1 MRLPLQ
7 VTVAFAAGTLLAAG
21 VSSCGSG
28 STGTGTVGTKAQQAV
43 PTSSTQREQKQTT
56 PDRERTTSVARE
68 SPPPKDQ
75 TKPEKKAKPADTQKP
90 EAPKP
95 PSTVTVTQPAAPP
108 KTKTTTKTVTN
119 PASPAQVTKQTTVNA
134 NAPADESDSGLPWW
148 GWLLIVLLVAAI
160 AVGMYL
166 IGRRRRDRRDSDRAK
181 QPATSPRAP
190 GVSAGWPDP
199 PQDQPPPGI
208 PSEPWRP
215 PDDDPPPR

>member
-1 MRLPLQ
+1 
-7 VTVAFAAGTLLAAG
+7 
-21 VSSCGSG
+21 
-28 STGTGTVGTKAQQAV
+28 
-43 PTSSTQREQKQTT
+43 
-56 PDRERTTSVARE
+56 
-68 SPPPKDQ
+68 
-75 TKPEKKAKPADTQKP
+75 
-90 EAPKP
+90 
-95 PSTVTVTQPAAPP
+95 
-108 KTKTTTKTVTN
+108 
-119 PASPAQVTKQTTVNA
+119 
-134 NAPADESDSGLPWW
+134 
-148 GWLLIVLLVAAI
+148 LVAAI